1 LSVHLSEAILML
13 KYSEETMKR
22 FSHPKYVGEMKDA
35 DAVGEEGNFKC
46 GDVMRIYLK
55 IKDNKITDIKFL
67 TYGCVAAIAS
77 TDALCETVKGKT
89 LEEAEKLTWKDV
101 VKGLGEMPT
110 IKVHC
115 SVMGIEALKDAIKK
129 YRNGIKP
136 VFDDEE
142 PCCEEMRKIGKVN
155 E

>member
-1 LSVHLSEAILML
+1 ML
-13 KYSEETMKR
+13 KYSKETLKR
-22 FSHPKYVGEMKDA
+22 FSEPQFAGEIKDA

-55 IKDNKITDIKFL
+55 IKDNKIKDIKFL

-77 TDALCETVKGKT
+77 TDALCEIAKGKT
-89 LEEAEKLTWKDV
+89 LDEAEKLTWKDV
-101 VKGLGEMPT
+101 TNGLGDVPT

-115 SVMGIEALKDAIKK
+115 SVMGIEALKDAIQK
-129 YRNGIKP
+129 YKDGIKP

-142 PCCEEMRKIGKVN
+142 PCCEEMKKQK
-155 E
+155 